1 MVRLWLVPVL
11 VMALLGGCKQ
21 GDTPASEANENGKLK
36 AVEPKAP
43 PAPPYEPKPGE
54 TVIKLTFRTPSDE
67 VYGNGDVYIKLFT
80 EDAPETC
87 AHILDLVKKGYYKK
101 ILVHRIELVEDFKLV
116 QFGDANT
123 KDGTIQ
129 KGRPEKGSG
138 KTVKRELNKN
148 KHVRGAVGLARSAD
162 PDSGDAQMYICLVDI
177 PQLDAEY
184 AVFGTVVQGLDVV
197 EGLTL
202 GSQITDCA
210 VVPAAEKLPSPRE

>member
-1 MVRLWLVPVL
+1 MSRLWFLPILVI
-11 VMALLGGCKQ
+11 ALLGGCKQ
-21 GDTPASEANENGKLK
+21 ADTPADGASKDGKLK

-43 PAPPYEPKPGE
+43 PVPPYEPKPGE

-80 EDAPETC
+80 EDAPLTC
-87 AHILDLVKKGYYKK
+87 AHILDLVEKGYYKK
-101 ILVHRIELVEDFKLV
+101 ILVHRIELAEDFKLV

-138 KTVKRELNKN
+138 TTVKRELNKN
-148 KHVRGAVGLARSAD
+148 KHLRGSVGLARSQD

-184 AVFGTVVQGLDVV
+184 AVFGKVVQGLDVV

-210 VVPAAEKLPSPRE
+210 VVSAKQKAGRT